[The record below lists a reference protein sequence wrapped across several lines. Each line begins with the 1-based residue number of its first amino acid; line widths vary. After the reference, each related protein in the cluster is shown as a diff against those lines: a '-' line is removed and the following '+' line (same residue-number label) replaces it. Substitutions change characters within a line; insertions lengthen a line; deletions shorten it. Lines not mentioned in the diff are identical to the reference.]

1 MLLRTLRDCN
11 DLTIRNRF
19 RRLLTLECVRNKDR
33 MGVEPIVRLTRTE
46 FHINAPEKYKFWK
59 NNQPGMFSR
68 PIAVSTGPHGT
79 VLVLHYD
86 FDKATSKLTTVRL
99 HQLANECIKKEGL
112 TDARDLCYN
121 DDVFFIAERASGAI
135 SFCNFEKR
143 VQVDVKSLKRKP
155 DLVSHLRHLGLDT
168 EGAVPT
174 LKNRLKEYLRQIVN
188 KIQRLDQVQVRPR
201 LLKPSAI
208 CTAGQDVLLCS
219 DDESPN
225 HVNI

>member
-1 MLLRTLRDCN
+1 
-11 DLTIRNRF
+11 
-19 RRLLTLECVRNKDR
+19 

-99 HQLANECIKKEGL
+99 HQPANECIKKEGL
-112 TDARDLCYN
+112 DRCKRFVLQRRRFA
-121 DDVFFIAERASGAI
+121 FIAERASGAI

-174 LKNRLKEYLRQIVN
+174 LKNRLKEYLRQIADTM

-219 DDESPN
+219 DDENPN